1 MLDGLEIFFDLITFA
16 YCLIMFLE
24 QDIKR
29 VMKEIWE
36 ESKSYRISDTVRM
49 TEMQVLA
56 RLCRDGLLPQ
66 FQDTEFLLGKNMDP
80 LHICFLF
87 RRHEILR
94 NQFAATIGRRMMTE
108 RAVSSSSKSN
118 IMDHHRT
125 VQWSENEYIALAQL
139 VQNNSSII
147 DSLIQGYN
155 HAKPGH
161 YFLDYVKMLTVNPQ
175 YQAAQNAGYN
185 MYADV

>member
-1 MLDGLEIFFDLITFA
+1 
-16 YCLIMFLE
+16 
-24 QDIKR
+24 
-29 VMKEIWE
+29 
-36 ESKSYRISDTVRM
+36 M
-49 TEMQVLA
+49 TEMQVLG

-66 FQDTEFLLGKNMDP
+66 FQDTDLILNKKLDP

-108 RAVSSSSKSN
+108 RTVSANSKSN

-139 VQNNSSII
+139 VQNNSSTL
-147 DSLIQGYN
+147 DSLIQEYN
-155 HAKPGH
+155 HANPGH